1 MKVRVQVDG
10 EIYDVEIGDLNSRP
24 IQAVVA
30 GELFAVW
37 PEDVAGVATTA
48 SAASAG
54 TASAGTASVGAAS
67 EAGPLSRASVAPT
80 GESAEEL
87 IVAPLPGDIV
97 VVAVRVGESVE
108 SGQLLCTVE
117 SMKMNNPVRS
127 PRAGIVDEVLIA
139 VGDHVNYGQPMVRLR

>member
-37 PEDVAGVATTA
+37 PEDVAGVVTTA
-48 SAASAG
+48 S
-54 TASAGTASVGAAS
+54 TASVGAAS
-67 EAGPLSRASVAPT
+67 EAGPLSRASVAPP

-97 VVAVRVGESVE
+97 VVAVRVGESVDRGAIALHGRVDE
-108 SGQLLCTVE
+108 DEQPGAQ
-117 SMKMNNPVRS
+117 PARRRRRRS
-127 PRAGIVDEVLIA
+127 PHRRG
-139 VGDHVNYGQPMVRLR
+139 

>member
-10 EIYDVEIGDLNSRP
+10 EIYEVEIGDLNSRP

-37 PEDVAGVATTA
+37 PEDVAGVVTTA
-48 SAASAG
+48 SPAAAEP
-54 TASAGTASVGAAS
+54 VGATSMA
-67 EAGPLSRASVAPT
+67 PPRVTVAPAAEN
-80 GESAEEL
+80 GEE
-87 IVAPLPGDIV
+87 IVAAPLPGDIV
-97 VVAVRVGESVE
+97 VVAVRPGETVTA
-108 SGQLLCTVE
+108 GQLLCTVE

-127 PRAGIVDEVLIA
+127 PRAGVVAEVLVA

>member
-10 EIYDVEIGDLNSRP
+10 EIYEVEIGDLNSRP

-37 PEDVAGVATTA
+37 PEDVAGVV
-48 SAASAG
+48 AASPAPQ
-54 TASAGTASVGAAS
+54 APAS
-67 EAGPLSRASVAPT
+67 EGAPPLRSEAPVT
-80 GESAEEL
+80 MGDEET

-97 VVAVRVGESVE
+97 VVAVSSGESVE

-127 PRAGIVDEVLIA
+127 PRAGVVDEVFIA